1 VRVLVF
7 QINAMEAQVQE
18 LLGTQATGGRGL
30 HRQAGAG
37 GLAHYTWAGG
47 AYAAHPPERRF
58 LLQATYLQLPLPPGY
73 TLDQVRTP
81 RLHSKIPDLTLC
93 GQCLQLQIPMTAKR
107 PRTPSAHD
115 DQDENEYKV
124 GSSMYTPTDHRP
136 RPAAPYH

>member
-1 VRVLVF
+1 MLCSAGWEAHGRSTTLHSSVDPR

-37 GLAHYTWAGG
+37 GLLLYTMAGG

-81 RLHSKIPDLTLC
+81 RLHSKTPDLPL
-93 GQCLQLQIPMTAKR
+93 
-107 PRTPSAHD
+107 
-115 DQDENEYKV
+115 
-124 GSSMYTPTDHRP
+124 
-136 RPAAPYH
+136 